1 MSAMFRANLDNY
13 SDSEILDAVLYHLFP
28 AFAPWAGIGQPL
40 MYRWRPGRTPD
51 TAFMDVIRMVVVPDN
66 EPKPDPAPT
75 TKLRRDQRWVE
86 APGMAGLADVFEQ
99 DMSNVPYV
107 QQGLKSSGKKT
118 VTYANYM
125 EGKLR
130 HFHKMLDIYIE
141 EGLRADGKS
150 LDVLDPY
157 RVGAQLD

>member
-1 MSAMFRANLDNY
+1 
-13 SDSEILDAVLYHLFP
+13 
-28 AFAPWAGIGQPL
+28 
-40 MYRWRPGRTPD
+40 
-51 TAFMDVIRMVVVPDN
+51 
-66 EPKPDPAPT
+66 
-75 TKLRRDQRWVE
+75 
-86 APGMAGLADVFEQ
+86 VFEQ
-99 DMSNVPYV
+99 DMSNVHYV

-150 LDVLDPY
+150 LDVLDPH